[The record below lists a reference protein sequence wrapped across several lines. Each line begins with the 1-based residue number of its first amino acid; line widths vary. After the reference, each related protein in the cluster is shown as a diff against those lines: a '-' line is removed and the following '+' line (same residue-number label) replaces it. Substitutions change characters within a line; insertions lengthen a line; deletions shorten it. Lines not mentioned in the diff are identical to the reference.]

1 MRPHAIQYILT
12 KFDRIASIGI
22 SSNYSPELNDRIK
35 RLNQAFLVALFGFI
49 PNTIAEILF
58 NVPYTVILDFCFIA
72 ATIASFLVNKTGKS
86 KAAIILF
93 YCAANATILIGNII
107 EGVEAGNYIL
117 CIPVIMSGTLFVN
130 MITEKKEL
138 ILFFFISIITALLS
152 FFVAP
157 YKSTVQDIPQNIIQM
172 MFVGNYIFSIVV
184 AIIIT
189 LLILDFR
196 SNREKHI
203 VNEKSFKDAI
213 FNNTVN
219 AVIITKFDFAD
230 VHDCNERCLELFKV
244 KNASDLK
251 YFNILKQIQ
260 ETLRTDLLHKN
271 MEQPK
276 SIFDLKWSKE
286 IVFNRK
292 NEDSFIGKVDLVAFN
307 YNEGIY
313 YLIGIDD
320 ITEMKKTISEKL
332 KADEK
337 AAKAVKT
344 KSTFL
349 SNISHE
355 LRTPLNGIIGTTNLL
370 MQDEN
375 KKYFEEQFKL
385 LKHSSE
391 HMLSLI
397 NDVLDFSKLD
407 ADKMTLDYNT
417 FNLKTNLQNIC
428 SIFEPLFA
436 EKQIGFVAKIDA
448 GLDRDVIGDDLRLNQ
463 VLNNL
468 LSNALK
474 FTLKGGVTIQAKMTE
489 ADSEKIRVDF
499 SVQDSGIGI
508 ADNKLQ
514 SVFESFTQA
523 DANTTRFFGGT
534 GLGLT
539 ISKKL
544 TSLMGEALQV
554 ESEEGKGSRFF
565 FSVTFKSVGKR
576 TYVNEEANKEL
587 KSLEGVSIL
596 LAEDNAVNLMIARK
610 FLQKWNVQITEATDG
625 LQAINLFA
633 IDKHQILLM
642 DLEMP
647 GIDGYSALAEIRKL
661 NPDIPAI
668 AFTAAAFE
676 DMAAFLKQKGFNDY
690 IQKPFRPEDLHA
702 KISKQV
708 NLLKAVN

>member
-1 MRPHAIQYILT
+1 MRLTPIQYILT
-12 KFDRIASIGI
+12 QSDRITSIGI
-22 SSNYSPELNDRIK
+22 SQSHPPELNDRIK
-35 RLNQAFLVALFGFI
+35 RLNQAFLVALIGFI

-58 NVPYTVILDFCFIA
+58 KVPYTIILDFCFIA
-72 ATIASFLVNKTGKS
+72 TIFISFLVNKKGKS
-86 KAAIILF
+86 KAAVMLF
-93 YCAANATILIGNII
+93 YSAANATTLIGSIL
-107 EGVEAGNYIL
+107 EGAQAGNYFF
-117 CIPVIMSGTLFVN
+117 CIPIIMSGTLFVN

-138 ILFFFISIITALLS
+138 TLFFVIAISTALLS
-152 FFVAP
+152 FFAAP
-157 YKSTVQDIPQNIIQM
+157 YVSPFQAISPNIIQM
-172 MFVGNYIFSIVV
+172 MFVGNFIFSIVV
-184 AIIIT
+184 AITIT

-213 FNNTVN
+213 FNNSVS
-219 AVIITKFDFAD
+219 AVIITKFDFEVA
-230 VHDCNERCLELFKV
+230 HDCNSRCLELFKV
-244 KNASDLK
+244 SNPGELK

-260 ETLRTDLLHKN
+260 VALRNDLANKN
-271 MEQPK
+271 IEQPG

-286 IVFNRK
+286 IVFNR
-292 NEDSFIGKVDLVAFN
+292 NNADSFIGKVDLVAFN

-313 YLIGIDD
+313 YLISIDD
-320 ITEMKKTISEKL
+320 ITEIKKTISEKI

-417 FNLKTNLQNIC
+417 FNLKTNLQNVC

-436 EKQIGFVAKIDA
+436 EKQIGFNTLIDA

-474 FTLKGGVTIQAKMTE
+474 FTLKGGVTIEAKMKE

-499 SVQDSGIGI
+499 SVRDSGIGI
-508 ADNKLQ
+508 ANEKLQ
-514 SVFESFTQA
+514 TVFESFTQA

-554 ESEEGKGSRFF
+554 ESEEGKGSRFY
-565 FSVTFKSVGKR
+565 FSVAFKSVGKR

-587 KSLEGVSIL
+587 KSLSGVHIL

-625 LQAINLFA
+625 LQAINLFDA
-633 IDKHQILLM
+633 QRHQILLM

-647 GIDGYSALAEIRKL
+647 GIDGYSALSEIRKV
-661 NPDIPAI
+661 NPGIPAI

-676 DMAAFLKQKGFNDY
+676 DMAVFLKQKGFNDY

-702 KISKQV
+702 KITKQM
-708 NLLKAVN
+708 NLLNVVN